1 MVEGHKIFYIF
12 SCVHFDSQ
20 ESLLGPSFHSS
31 TSSSSTTA
39 HTSTALI
46 DFIIIP
52 RLGVYGRQRGSNQK
66 QPVIVDGKELWS
78 VIRILMACSV

>member
-20 ESLLGPSFHSS
+20 ESLLGPSFH
-31 TSSSSTTA
+31 SSTTA